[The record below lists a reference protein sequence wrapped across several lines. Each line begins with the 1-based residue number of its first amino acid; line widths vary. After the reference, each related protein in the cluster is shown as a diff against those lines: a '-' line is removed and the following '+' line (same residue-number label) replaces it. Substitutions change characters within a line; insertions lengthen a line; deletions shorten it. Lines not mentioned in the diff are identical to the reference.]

1 MKIVS
6 GKTGTPHVT
15 SEQFRQII
23 EGTVGQGSY
32 ILTSG
37 ENLEPE
43 LASNN
48 MLKIRGGMMSHHGN
62 VSCVELN
69 TYDEVTLTNG
79 SQGVKRIDLIVNRY
93 TRNDETGLEKN
104 EWVVIIGTPD
114 ATNPKVPEYIAGNLQ
129 NGDLTDDC
137 PVFEVHYDGINV
149 TEVKKLLPVM
159 SNLDLLNG
167 NCIKVVDS
175 KKTTTNGYNYEY
187 SVLSFGDKRY
197 VKLFGNY
204 TIKNVAGTSFP
215 PFTYNTI
222 TNLVLFPVNITTKIK
237 KVLDFS
243 LDCFDP
249 GSGLFLIG
257 GIKKHI
263 ATTNVYADVQFLMT
277 NQPQNIGL
285 EWMMV
290 CEIE

>member
-62 VSCVELN
+62 VSFVDLN

-79 SQGVKRIDLIVNRY
+79 SQGVKRIDLVVNRY
-93 TRNDETGLEKN
+93 TRNDETGLEEN

-167 NCIKVVDS
+167 NMKKLII
-175 KKTTTNGYNYEY
+175 KKTY
-187 SVLSFGDKRY
+187 SNR
-197 VKLFGNY
+197 
-204 TIKNVAGTSFP
+204 INVAAGQRSVTSIVIDAIDGY
-215 PFTYNTI
+215 TAIIANVYSSHATTI
-222 TNLVLFPVNITTKIK
+222 TSDVNIVSNSVRFYFDAKSANTPETFDASVIYLRND
-237 KVLDFS
+237 VL
-243 LDCFDP
+243 
-249 GSGLFLIG
+249 
-257 GIKKHI
+257 
-263 ATTNVYADVQFLMT
+263 
-277 NQPQNIGL
+277 
-285 EWMMV
+285 
-290 CEIE
+290 

>member
-62 VSCVELN
+62 ISCVDLN

-114 ATNPKVPEYIAGNLQ
+114 ASNPKVPQHTIGNLQ
-129 NGDLTDDC
+129 NGDLIDDC

-159 SNLDLLNG
+159 SNLELLNG
-167 NCIKVVDS
+167 KMENFEVDTMEELTKSYGLTVLFKQIGALKIIRIAGNPNGQLTTHNISLPEKARARYYYSTPTRVGS
-175 KKTTTNGYNYEY
+175 KWGEVQIN
-187 SVLSFGDKRY
+187 
-197 VKLFGNY
+197 
-204 TIKNVAGTSFP
+204 GTSCSIKMDAP
-215 PFTYNTI
+215 IDASSY
-222 TNLVLFPVNITTKIK
+222 VNIW
-237 KVLDFS
+237 S
-243 LDCFDP
+243 
-249 GSGLFLIG
+249 
-257 GIKKHI
+257 
-263 ATTNVYADVQFLMT
+263 VY
-277 NQPQNIGL
+277 I
-285 EWMMV
+285 
-290 CEIE
+290 

>member
-69 TYDEVTLTNG
+69 KYDEVTLTNG
-79 SQGVKRIDLIVNRY
+79 SQGVKRIDLVVNRY

-104 EWVVIIGTPD
+104 EWIVIIGTPD
-114 ATNPKVPEYIAGNLQ
+114 ASSPKVPQHTIGNLR
-129 NGDLTDDC
+129 NGDLIDDC

-159 SNLDLLNG
+159 DNLESLNG
-167 NCIKVVDS
+167 
-175 KKTTTNGYNYEY
+175 KTDLQMIPGNGMRFNTQWSDNYAIVKGDILYINFLIENTNGSYYKE
-187 SVLSFGDKRY
+187 
-197 VKLFGNY
+197 
-204 TIKNVAGTSFP
+204 
-215 PFTYNTI
+215 NTPH
-222 TNLVLFPVNITTKIK
+222 TLCKIK
-237 KVLDFS
+237 KPKSVKIGNRLS
-243 LDCFDP
+243 LAGYALSSS
-249 GSGLFLIG
+249 GSARANSGQVSLYTGVQDRNDMEIVFL
-257 GIKKHI
+257 
-263 ATTNVYADVQFLMT
+263 TTDSSTYKMNVTGAIL
-277 NQPQNIGL
+277 L
-285 EWMMV
+285 R
-290 CEIE
+290 

>member
-23 EGTVGQGSY
+23 DGTVGQGSY

-62 VSCVELN
+62 ISCVDLN

-114 ATNPKVPEYIAGNLQ
+114 ASNPKVPQHTIGNLQ
-129 NGDLTDDC
+129 NGDLIDDC

-149 TEVKKLLPVM
+149 TDVKKLLPVM
-159 SNLDLLNG
+159 SNLELLNG
-167 NCIKVVDS
+167 KIFSSDFIIAQIITLNKVTL
-175 KKTTTNGYNYEY
+175 KG
-187 SVLSFGDKRY
+187 
-197 VKLFGNY
+197 
-204 TIKNVAGTSFP
+204 GTSTSFSED
-215 PFTYNTI
+215 
-222 TNLVLFPVNITTKIK
+222 LESKIPEGYE
-237 KVLDFS
+237 S
-243 LDCFDP
+243 
-249 GSGLFLIG
+249 IG
-257 GIKKHI
+257 GFLCSTNSETTVWSSYTYHHSDTGHFYIYASVRNWSSKDISTSPKALCFFVKK
-263 ATTNVYADVQFLMT
+263 
-277 NQPQNIGL
+277 
-285 EWMMV
+285 
-290 CEIE
+290 

>member
-62 VSCVELN
+62 ISCVDLN

-114 ATNPKVPEYIAGNLQ
+114 ASNPKVPQHTIGNLQ
-129 NGDLTDDC
+129 NGDLIDDC

-159 SNLDLLNG
+159 SNLELLNG
-167 NCIKVVDS
+167 NKIS
-175 KKTTTNGYNYEY
+175 GY
-187 SVLSFGDKRY
+187 GDPE
-197 VKLFGNY
+197 
-204 TIKNVAGTSFP
+204 TIKLPYTAKTAGTLQVYISAEGSGTGYYYIIIGTRIARIQALNGGAATSSFP
-215 PFTYNTI
+215 VRKGEKITLEASNNVQNQILNFVPF
-222 TNLVLFPVNITTKIK
+222 L
-237 KVLDFS
+237 
-243 LDCFDP
+243 
-249 GSGLFLIG
+249 
-257 GIKKHI
+257 
-263 ATTNVYADVQFLMT
+263 
-277 NQPQNIGL
+277 
-285 EWMMV
+285 
-290 CEIE
+290 

>member
-62 VSCVELN
+62 ISCVDLN

-114 ATNPKVPEYIAGNLQ
+114 ASNPKVPQHTIGNLQ
-129 NGDLTDDC
+129 NGDLIDDC

-159 SNLDLLNG
+159 SNLELLNG
-167 NCIKVVDS
+167 NIIVDMKEDEFLTNETYLGQPVYGKYIDIKKIAIQSYIPLNIPDSFFWIDTGNSYVYPISQNFDTMYPFPYVNPQDAGSSIRYALS
-175 KKTTTNGYNYEY
+175 KKNK
-187 SVLSFGDKRY
+187 SIM
-197 VKLFGNY
+197 LFGGDWTGY
-204 TIKNVAGTSFP
+204 GL
-215 PFTYNTI
+215 YL
-222 TNLVLFPVNITTKIK
+222 LVKYYK
-237 KVLDFS
+237 
-243 LDCFDP
+243 
-249 GSGLFLIG
+249 
-257 GIKKHI
+257 
-263 ATTNVYADVQFLMT
+263 Y
-277 NQPQNIGL
+277 
-285 EWMMV
+285 
-290 CEIE
+290 

>member
-62 VSCVELN
+62 ISCVDLN

-114 ATNPKVPEYIAGNLQ
+114 ASNPKVPQHTIGNLQ
-129 NGDLTDDC
+129 NGDLIDDC

-149 TEVKKLLPVM
+149 AEVKKLLPVM
-159 SNLDLLNG
+159 SNLELLNG
-167 NCIKVVDS
+167 KSIFESGTSGNWKYNKWSNGDVELWYEGILPFANKTDAGLSGIFMTIANVSLPFQIKNGVTFAS
-175 KKTTTNGYNYEY
+175 LKWAYTEWCTSYLTNDNRVQIRKFSNANSAGIT
-187 SVLSFGDKRY
+187 DQRCAIY
-197 VKLFGNY
+197 VKGKY
-204 TIKNVAGTSFP
+204 
-215 PFTYNTI
+215 
-222 TNLVLFPVNITTKIK
+222 
-237 KVLDFS
+237 
-243 LDCFDP
+243 
-249 GSGLFLIG
+249 
-257 GIKKHI
+257 
-263 ATTNVYADVQFLMT
+263 
-277 NQPQNIGL
+277 
-285 EWMMV
+285 
-290 CEIE
+290 

>member
-23 EGTVGQGSY
+23 DGTVGQGSY

-62 VSCVELN
+62 ISCVDLN

-114 ATNPKVPEYIAGNLQ
+114 ASNPKVPQHTIGNLQ
-129 NGDLTDDC
+129 NGDLIDDC

-159 SNLDLLNG
+159 SNLELLNG
-167 NCIKVVDS
+167 NIISVEHKDIGTHEVIKGSYTDINVDLTQFGMS
-175 KKTTTNGYNYEY
+175 KIISVIPILQGRSFSPNYGLLTLGLYEFNQNTATLRVFNADG
-187 SVLSFGDKRY
+187 SNREPR
-197 VKLFGNY
+197 
-204 TIKNVAGTSFP
+204 INVC
-215 PFTYNTI
+215 
-222 TNLVLFPVNITTKIK
+222 V
-237 KVLDFS
+237 
-243 LDCFDP
+243 
-249 GSGLFLIG
+249 IG
-257 GIKKHI
+257 FK
-263 ATTNVYADVQFLMT
+263 
-277 NQPQNIGL
+277 
-285 EWMMV
+285 
-290 CEIE
+290 

>member
-6 GKTGTPHVT
+6 GKTGTSHVT

-69 TYDEVTLTNG
+69 TYDEVTLMNG

-167 NCIKVVDS
+167 KITEREIIKTVTFPFIAS
-175 KKTTTNGYNYEY
+175 KNGICVCMINPSQTNSYYYIWDGKNIVGAGSCTNGAQY
-187 SVLSFGDKRY
+187 
-197 VKLFGNY
+197 
-204 TIKNVAGTSFP
+204 SFP
-215 PFTYNTI
+215 FLVEEGKTYRVKISSN
-222 TNLVLFPVNITTKIK
+222 VSSVTTKYI
-237 KVLDFS
+237 
-243 LDCFDP
+243 
-249 GSGLFLIG
+249 
-257 GIKKHI
+257 
-263 ATTNVYADVQFLMT
+263 
-277 NQPQNIGL
+277 
-285 EWMMV
+285 
-290 CEIE
+290 

>member
-62 VSCVELN
+62 ISCVDLN

-114 ATNPKVPEYIAGNLQ
+114 ASNPKVPQHTIGNLQ
-129 NGDLTDDC
+129 NGDLIDDC

-159 SNLDLLNG
+159 SNLELLNG
-167 NCIKVVDS
+167 KMENFEVDTMEELTKSYGLTVLFKQIGALKIIRIAGNPNGQLTTHKISLPEKARARYYYSTPTRVGS
-175 KKTTTNGYNYEY
+175 KWGEVQIN
-187 SVLSFGDKRY
+187 
-197 VKLFGNY
+197 
-204 TIKNVAGTSFP
+204 GTSCSIKMDTP
-215 PFTYNTI
+215 IDASAY
-222 TNLVLFPVNITTKIK
+222 VNIW
-237 KVLDFS
+237 S
-243 LDCFDP
+243 
-249 GSGLFLIG
+249 
-257 GIKKHI
+257 
-263 ATTNVYADVQFLMT
+263 VY
-277 NQPQNIGL
+277 I
-285 EWMMV
+285 
-290 CEIE
+290 

>member
-32 ILTSG
+32 ILTSR

-62 VSCVELN
+62 ISCVDLN

-114 ATNPKVPEYIAGNLQ
+114 ASNPKVPQHTIGNLQ
-129 NGDLTDDC
+129 NGDLIDDC

-159 SNLDLLNG
+159 SNLELLNG
-167 NCIKVVDS
+167 NIIVDMKEDEFLTNETYLGQPVYGKYIDIKKIAIQNYIPLNIPDSFFWIDTGNSYVYPISQNFDVMYPFPYVNPQDAGSSIRYALS
-175 KKTTTNGYNYEY
+175 KKNK
-187 SVLSFGDKRY
+187 SIM
-197 VKLFGNY
+197 LFGGDWTGY
-204 TIKNVAGTSFP
+204 GL
-215 PFTYNTI
+215 YL
-222 TNLVLFPVNITTKIK
+222 LVKYYK
-237 KVLDFS
+237 
-243 LDCFDP
+243 
-249 GSGLFLIG
+249 
-257 GIKKHI
+257 
-263 ATTNVYADVQFLMT
+263 Y
-277 NQPQNIGL
+277 
-285 EWMMV
+285 
-290 CEIE
+290 

>member
-79 SQGVKRIDLIVNRY
+79 SQGVKRIDLVVNRY

-104 EWVVIIGTPD
+104 EWIVIIGTPD
-114 ATNPKVPEYIAGNLQ
+114 ASSPKVPQHTIGNLR
-129 NGDLTDDC
+129 NGDLIDDC

-159 SNLDLLNG
+159 DNLESLNG
-167 NCIKVVDS
+167 NSYKLYTGLLGGISTRPYVLKKYNDGTFELCGNLDVSNVRLKYSNSSKVYFTTISDPIPEELTIDLDKRVQFAGS
-175 KKTTTNGYNYEY
+175 AESSGIYFLTLNELTTTTLTAY
-187 SVLSFGDKRY
+187 LSAM
-197 VKLFGNY
+197 NY
-204 TIKNVAGTSFP
+204 TSEIAYIASGF
-215 PFTYNTI
+215 
-222 TNLVLFPVNITTKIK
+222 VLKGWWK
-237 KVLDFS
+237 
-243 LDCFDP
+243 
-249 GSGLFLIG
+249 
-257 GIKKHI
+257 
-263 ATTNVYADVQFLMT
+263 
-277 NQPQNIGL
+277 
-285 EWMMV
+285 
-290 CEIE
+290 

>member
-79 SQGVKRIDLIVNRY
+79 SQGMKRIDLVVNRY

-114 ATNPKVPEYIAGNLQ
+114 ASSPKVPQHIIGNLQ
-129 NGDLTDDC
+129 NGDLIDDC

-167 NCIKVVDS
+167 NMNQQEILWEGAS
-175 KKTTTNGYNYEY
+175 LMNGQ
-187 SVLSFGDKRY
+187 
-197 VKLFGNY
+197 
-204 TIKNVAGTSFP
+204 
-215 PFTYNTI
+215 
-222 TNLVLFPVNITTKIK
+222 NITLKKPISETKSGIFL
-237 KVLDFS
+237 VFS
-243 LDCFDP
+243 VYSNGAAQNYGWHHFSVP
-249 GSGLFLIG
+249 KAFVPTTSGG
-257 GIKKHI
+257 
-263 ATTNVYADVQFLMT
+263 VQFNLYWRSVWGEKYLYIKDT
-277 NQPQNIGL
+277 EIKGGSDSNENNNKFCL
-285 EWMMV
+285 RMV
-290 CEIE
+290 IAI

>member
-15 SEQFRQII
+15 SEQLRQII
-23 EGTVGQGSY
+23 EGTIGQGSY

-43 LASNN
+43 LSSNN

-69 TYDEVTLTNG
+69 TYDDVTLTNG

-114 ATNPKVPEYIAGNLQ
+114 ASSPKVPQHTIGNLQ

-149 TEVKKLLPVM
+149 TEVKKLLPVVD
-159 SNLDLLNG
+159 NLGELNG
-167 NCIKVVDS
+167 KSIFESGTSGNWKYNKWSNGDVELWYEGILPFANKTDAGLSGIFMTIANVSLPFQIKNGVTFAS
-175 KKTTTNGYNYEY
+175 LKWAYTEWCTSYLTNDNRVQIRKFSNANSAG
-187 SVLSFGDKRY
+187 VTDQRCAIY
-197 VKLFGNY
+197 VKGKY
-204 TIKNVAGTSFP
+204 
-215 PFTYNTI
+215 
-222 TNLVLFPVNITTKIK
+222 
-237 KVLDFS
+237 
-243 LDCFDP
+243 
-249 GSGLFLIG
+249 
-257 GIKKHI
+257 
-263 ATTNVYADVQFLMT
+263 
-277 NQPQNIGL
+277 
-285 EWMMV
+285 
-290 CEIE
+290 

>member
-23 EGTVGQGSY
+23 EGTIGQGSY
-32 ILTSG
+32 ILKSG

-43 LASNN
+43 LSSNN

-69 TYDEVTLTNG
+69 TYDDVTLTNG

-114 ATNPKVPEYIAGNLQ
+114 ASSPKVPQHTIGNLQ

-149 TEVKKLLPVM
+149 TEVKKLLPVVD
-159 SNLDLLNG
+159 NLGELNG
-167 NCIKVVDS
+167 NIIVDMKEDEFLTNETYLGQPVYGKYIDIKKIAIQSYIPLNIPDSFFWIDTGNSYVYPISQNLDTMYPFPYVNPQDAGSSIRYALS
-175 KKTTTNGYNYEY
+175 KKNK
-187 SVLSFGDKRY
+187 SIM
-197 VKLFGNY
+197 LFGGDWTGY
-204 TIKNVAGTSFP
+204 GL
-215 PFTYNTI
+215 YL
-222 TNLVLFPVNITTKIK
+222 LVKYYK
-237 KVLDFS
+237 
-243 LDCFDP
+243 
-249 GSGLFLIG
+249 
-257 GIKKHI
+257 
-263 ATTNVYADVQFLMT
+263 Y
-277 NQPQNIGL
+277 
-285 EWMMV
+285 
-290 CEIE
+290 

>member
-15 SEQFRQII
+15 TEQFRQII

-62 VSCVELN
+62 ISCVGLN

-114 ATNPKVPEYIAGNLQ
+114 ASNPKVPQHTIGNLQ
-129 NGDLTDDC
+129 NGDLIDDC

-167 NCIKVVDS
+167 KIFSSD
-175 KKTTTNGYNYEY
+175 
-187 SVLSFGDKRY
+187 FIIAQ
-197 VKLFGNY
+197 
-204 TIKNVAGTSFP
+204 TITLNRVTLKGGTSTSFSED
-215 PFTYNTI
+215 
-222 TNLVLFPVNITTKIK
+222 LESKI
-237 KVLDFS
+237 
-243 LDCFDP
+243 P
-249 GSGLFLIG
+249 EGYIGIG
-257 GIKKHI
+257 GFLCSTNSETTVWSTYTYHHSDTGHFYIYASVRNWSSKDISSSPKALCFFVKK
-263 ATTNVYADVQFLMT
+263 
-277 NQPQNIGL
+277 
-285 EWMMV
+285 
-290 CEIE
+290 